1 MTDEARER
9 VPAGEVRERK
19 NLFNRLNPAAGVA
32 TSTATTGPSIN
43 NSLSS
48 GNDGVCTTFNLQ
60 TCGWRS
66 LNEADYRGTVNLT
79 KGSAE
84 CKRSEDHNDDYDF
97 FMSNNMS
104 ASLKGNKH
112 CRNLQYSNIKLAVAK
127 IKQSAISTFDFESS
141 KRRLSQKL

>member
-1 MTDEARER
+1 MTDEAREG

-97 FMSNNMS
+97 FYVKQYECQSQGEQTF
-104 ASLKGNKH
+104 LKPAV
-112 CRNLQYSNIKLAVAK
+112 LQHKN
-127 IKQSAISTFDFESS
+127 SS
-141 KRRLSQKL
+141 S